1 MQTECS
7 PTLFE
12 FEPVERHKVVAG
24 FDGGIIT
31 SDAGGL
37 LLGRLD
43 RGLGLIRRMASC
55 FTDRRDPRLLEHT
68 VETLVG
74 QRVFALAL
82 GYEDLNDH
90 DELRHDPL
98 FHVLA
103 GKLEAKR
110 SDCAPVAGKSTLNR
124 LEHRPRREAGKYHKI
139 DYDAPSLEALFVDIF
154 LDGHKRAPKEIV
166 LDLDATDD
174 TIHGEQE
181 GRFFHGYYDS
191 YCYLPLYIFCG
202 RFLLGAKLRPANID
216 GAAGA
221 VDEVARIVARIRA
234 RWPKVRIVL
243 RGDSGFCREE
253 LMAWCEA
260 EGVAYLFG
268 LAPNAR
274 LKAVLAPEAWEAARL
289 CRTTGKAARLF
300 RDFAYQTETS
310 WSRPRRVVG
319 KAEHLPDG
327 ANPRFVVTS
336 LGREKID
343 ARGLYEDLY
352 CARGEMENRIKE
364 CQLDLFADRTSSATM
379 QANQLRLW
387 FASMAYVLLRV
398 RLKMNR
404 VFSGSCEAA
413 REELDAGEEDPG
425 LGGLDGRLEVL
436 CQPPV
441 SIEPGERALDDPSAG
456 QELEALHARGTV
468 DDLQRPAADPLQCAL
483 ELGPGIGAVG
493 EDVAQ
498 AGKVA
503 GDGGEH
509 RRRAVAVLDLGAVDH
524 DRDQQAAGVGEDV
537 TLAALDFLS
546 GVEAPDTAAFRGFY
560 ALTVDDTGRRAGRAA
575 LGLARRDQQLP
586 VDLGP
591 GAVVPP
597 EIKVALH
604 RRAWREVPGQHAPW
618 TAATQ

>member
-343 ARGLYEDLY
+343 ARGLCDEDLY

-379 QANQLRLW
+379 QANATAPVVRVDGLR
-387 FASMAYVLLRV
+387 AAQRVAPDRAPPHPVCRCHLRHHPA
-398 RLKMNR
+398 
-404 VFSGSCEAA
+404 EAV
-413 REELDAGEEDPG
+413 EDRCPG
-425 LGGLDGRLEVL
+425 
-436 CQPPV
+436 
-441 SIEPGERALDDPSAG
+441 PSASG
-456 QELEALHARGTV
+456 GSSSPWPRAFPGRPSSHSPTSICNAPSR
-468 DDLQRPAADPLQCAL
+468 DSRARPAAPDSSA
-483 ELGPGIGAVG
+483 GA
-493 EDVAQ
+493 
-498 AGKVA
+498 
-503 GDGGEH
+503 
-509 RRRAVAVLDLGAVDH
+509 
-524 DRDQQAAGVGEDV
+524 
-537 TLAALDFLS
+537 
-546 GVEAPDTAAFRGFY
+546 APRSRT
-560 ALTVDDTGRRAGRAA
+560 RAA
-575 LGLARRDQQLP
+575 TPMTRRNLP
-586 VDLGP
+586 KTRHTINPGP
-591 GAVVPP
+591 DC
-597 EIKVALH
+597 LN
-604 RRAWREVPGQHAPW
+604 
-618 TAATQ
+618 ATQMLPRWTTRLISYT